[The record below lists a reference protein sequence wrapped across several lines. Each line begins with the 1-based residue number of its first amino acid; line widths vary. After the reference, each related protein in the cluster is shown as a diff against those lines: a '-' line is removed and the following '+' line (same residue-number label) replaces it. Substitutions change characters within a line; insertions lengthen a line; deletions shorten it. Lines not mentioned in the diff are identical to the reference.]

1 MVDHTRGKPDGTIS
15 ASGRRSTAR
24 RVRLPPAECVGCDSS
39 DGSDPSCVR
48 KVLHVRKGAGSAPF
62 STTKPFS
69 NMKSWPSEPD
79 LWHDI
84 LNVPGR
90 KTARNANEP
99 TRAATEPALTASD
112 AQPQSQYSPKATLA
126 SVPRLDERRRSS
138 PSAHLD
144 RTGNSPNGRPCRP

>member
-69 NMKSWPSEPD
+69 NTENRPSVPD
-79 LWHDI
+79 LWHD
-84 LNVPGR
+84 
-90 KTARNANEP
+90 
-99 TRAATEPALTASD
+99 
-112 AQPQSQYSPKATLA
+112 TLK
-126 SVPRLDERRRSS
+126 VLDEKPPATPTS
-138 PSAHLD
+138 PPEQPRNL
-144 RTGNSPNGRPCRP
+144 P